1 MIMWGE
7 KIRPRKADAGHSAVQ
22 YGTSGSD
29 RGKTFV
35 RCECGTQLS
44 GRGDEGGYRS
54 HQRHAQR
61 EAAKRASAPER
72 AARDRS
78 ASLLSEARERVAGMR
93 PEPGID
99 VLADVLADVD
109 LFLSGLSYYETA
121 EIVAARLTTA
131 GV

>member
-7 KIRPRKADAGHSAVQ
+7 KIKPRKRDNGHSAVQ
-22 YGTSGSD
+22 YGSTGSD

-35 RCECGTQLS
+35 LCECGTRLS
-44 GRGDEGGYRS
+44 GRGDNGGYDSYR
-54 HQRHAQR
+54 RHAQR

-72 AARDRS
+72 ALRDRS

-93 PEPGID
+93 AEPGID
-99 VLADVLADVD
+99 VLADVLMDID
-109 LFLSGLSYYETA
+109 LLLPGLSYYETA
-121 EIVAARLTTA
+121 EVIAARLTTA